1 MEEPKKKTV
10 IVVGVP
16 GVGKSTI
23 INNATETLQKKGT
36 SVKTV
41 VFGSVMFEEAKKL
54 GIHDRDEL
62 RKQTISVQQ
71 KLQNMAAEH
80 ISNLNDSIVFVD
92 THLFIKTQSG
102 YYPGLPM
109 NLILKMDPQRL
120 ILVTAD
126 SDEILN
132 RRKKDTTRTRDLIS
146 DDEINRDIQVSI
158 SMISSLSILTGAP
171 FEIIYNHDDMI
182 ASATSQLVE
191 LLVKPSWLVDMKR
204 GQHRYG
210 QSVESI
216 TKVKSCWNQARCR
229 ILA

>member
-1 MEEPKKKTV
+1 MEGPRKKTV
-10 IVVGVP
+10 IIVGVP

-23 INNATETLQKKGT
+23 INNATETLMKKGT

-54 GIHDRDEL
+54 GINDRDEL
-62 RKQTISVQQ
+62 RKQTIDIQQ
-71 KLQNMAAEH
+71 GLQNMAAEH
-80 ISNLNDSIVFVD
+80 ISNLDDSIVFVD

-109 NLILKMDPQRL
+109 NLILKMNPQRL
-120 ILVTAD
+120 ILVTAN
-126 SDEILN
+126 SNEILN

-146 DDEINRDIQVSI
+146 DDEINRDIQVSL

-182 ASATSQLVE
+182 DSATSQLVE
-191 LLVKPSWLVDMKR
+191 LLLNKPS
-204 GQHRYG
+204 
-210 QSVESI
+210 
-216 TKVKSCWNQARCR
+216 
-229 ILA
+229 

>member
-1 MEEPKKKTV
+1 
-10 IVVGVP
+10 
-16 GVGKSTI
+16 
-23 INNATETLQKKGT
+23 
-36 SVKTV
+36 VKTV

-54 GIHDRDEL
+54 GIRDRDEL

-80 ISNLNDSIVFVD
+80 ISNLNDSVVFVD

-120 ILVTAD
+120 ILVTAN

-158 SMISSLSILTGAP
+158 SMISSLSILTGSP

-182 ASATSQLVE
+182 DSATSQLVE
-191 LLVKPSWLVDMKR
+191 LLVKP
-204 GQHRYG
+204 G
-210 QSVESI
+210 
-216 TKVKSCWNQARCR
+216 
-229 ILA
+229 

>member
-1 MEEPKKKTV
+1 LEEPKKKTV

-120 ILVTAD
+120 ILVTSD

-132 RRKKDTTRTRDLIS
+132 IIKKDTTRTRDLIS

-191 LLVKPSWLVDMKR
+191 LLVKPS
-204 GQHRYG
+204 
-210 QSVESI
+210 
-216 TKVKSCWNQARCR
+216 
-229 ILA
+229 